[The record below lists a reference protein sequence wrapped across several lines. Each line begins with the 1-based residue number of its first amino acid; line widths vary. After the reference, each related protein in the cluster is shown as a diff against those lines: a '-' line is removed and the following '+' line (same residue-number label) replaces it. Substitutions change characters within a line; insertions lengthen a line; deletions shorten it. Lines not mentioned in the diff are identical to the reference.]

1 MSSVQDF
8 SEISILI
15 PGYSIEDLP
24 TDLPE
29 DNASS
34 LLNAVACAWHPRLLQ
49 RSTSI
54 PLFRQ
59 AESLSGYPGRRI
71 VFVPAPSESWMPH
84 EWRSVL
90 RSQGH
95 IVLAGCTSRE
105 DWLAAIDAA
114 LADEPTGNEPTG
126 SEPTGSEPTGSE
138 PLGGEPLGEAVS
150 EVVTATSPDSASGS
164 TAEPSSEVR
173 DHFFALGTVLLQTL
187 LLSRR
192 RHHFVDAD
200 NQLLG
205 REVRSAADAWA
216 AGDDTTARLHLGRC
230 FEHLRETRERF
241 YPMNCYLI
249 DICIPGDDE
258 DPAAIQSLLES
269 PRPLNLFAT
278 GHDISTWLDRQ
289 PGLSTLI
296 RDSVAS
302 GQLCLL
308 TGHDSE
314 TRSSL
319 GSMAATVDDIRRC
332 RDIITSVTGSPP
344 RHWARR
350 RYGMTASLPTLLQH
364 FGFESAM
371 HVALDDGLY
380 PDRERS
386 QFDWQAPDGSS
397 IAAASRIPLAIDSAS
412 GFLRFADRYNES
424 MQDDTTAALFVA
436 RLPVLRSPWLRDL
449 HISAGY
455 APVLGEFATME
466 TLCHAAGGSRLA
478 ERYEHSEYL
487 APFLIQ
493 SSVLKT
499 EPPVSGPAI
508 LRQLV
513 QRLESLRAVLG
524 IAALIRAAENS
535 VEWSATLTRIE
546 SETAALELQHVDVL
560 NTAPDRAV
568 VQQQTAEKILESLT
582 NLESVLAGAVQ
593 SKVPSKAANSRGLFL
608 INSLPFA
615 RFASVVWPDSW
626 RRPASSASIEL
637 SQRVK
642 NSERLLVKLPPGGF
656 VWLTDHDPSQAPQH
670 GLEPAKGEPPLAE
683 ALTLRNR
690 HFEVTL
696 SDRTGGITAVT
707 RHHQRGNRLSQQACF
722 RYERDLTLPDDGSGE
737 VRKVS
742 YAAARIVSQRV
753 LDQATVFASVETV
766 AELVSPVDGSVLA
779 TVRQITSVDRVQP
792 RITVTLEFENIALN
806 VKGNPWLTYYGC
818 RFAWDNESASLT
830 RAVMGQACGFRSE
843 RFESPDYVEISDQD
857 HRAVIA
863 THGRPY
869 HRRSG
874 PRMLDSLLIVEGETS
889 RSFQF
894 TIDFEQP
901 FPLRT
906 AADVLSPAIVLET
919 SAVIPTSMPSSW
931 ILGVSAKNVE
941 LVRMDHSTGSAEES
955 EELQVMLSETDGVSV
970 QCLLKT
976 ARKPSNAFSVNADR
990 TEKIALNVT
999 EQGVAVTLNAF
1010 QIKTLIL
1017 VF

>member
-1 MSSVQDF
+1 MTSVPDF

-29 DNASS
+29 ENASS

-71 VFVPAPSESWMPH
+71 VLVPAPSESWMPH

-90 RSQGH
+90 RDQGH
-95 IVLAGCTSRE
+95 VVIAGCISRAE
-105 DWLAAIDAA
+105 WLDAIDAA
-114 LADEPTGNEPTG
+114 LAEETGAATCADAAPETLSGAN
-126 SEPTGSEPTGSE
+126 
-138 PLGGEPLGEAVS
+138 
-150 EVVTATSPDSASGS
+150 ATSVPPANPSASIL
-164 TAEPSSEVR
+164 EPSSELR
-173 DHFFALGTVLLQTL
+173 DHFLALGTILLQTL

-205 REVRSAADAWA
+205 REVKLAADAWA
-216 AGDDTTARLHLGRC
+216 SGDDATARLHLRLC

-258 DPAAIQSLLES
+258 DPAAIQRLLES
-269 PRPLNLFAT
+269 SRPLNLFAT
-278 GHDISTWLDRQ
+278 GHDFSAWITQQPSLGSTIQ
-289 PGLSTLI
+289 E
-296 RDSVAS
+296 SVAS

-319 GSMAATVDDIRRC
+319 GSMAATVDDLRRC
-332 RDIITSVTGSPP
+332 REIVTSLTDSPP

-350 RYGMTASLPTLLQH
+350 RYGMTASLPALLHH
-364 FGFESAM
+364 FGFESAL

-386 QFDWQAPDGSS
+386 QFDWQAPDGS
-397 IAAASRIPLAIDSAS
+397 IVAAASRIPLAIDSAS

-436 RLPVLRSPWLRDL
+436 RLPTLRSPWLTDL
-449 HISAGY
+449 HIAADY
-455 APVLGEFATME
+455 APVLGEFATMDK
-466 TLCHAAGGSRLA
+466 LCHVAGGSRLA

-499 EPPVSGPAI
+499 EPPISGPAA
-508 LRQLV
+508 LRQRV
-513 QRLESLRAVLG
+513 QQLESLRTALG

-535 VEWSATLTRIE
+535 RDWSASLARIE
-546 SETAALELQHVDVL
+546 SDIAALELQHVDVQ
-560 NTAPDRAV
+560 NTDPDRATGL
-568 VQQQTAEKILESLT
+568 QQAAGLISEALRTVES
-582 NLESVLAGAVQ
+582 SIALAIR
-593 SKVPSKAANSRGLFL
+593 SKVPSQAGTSRGCFL

-615 RFASVVWPDSW
+615 RFTSLVWPETW

-642 NSERLLVKLPPGGF
+642 NVERLLVKLPPGGF
-656 VWLTDHDPSQAPQH
+656 VWLTEHEASQQPQP
-670 GLEPAKGEPPLAE
+670 LMEPAKGEASLAE
-683 ALTLRNR
+683 PLTLRNR

-696 SDRTGGITAVT
+696 SDRTGGISAVAW
-707 RHHQRGNRLSQQACF
+707 HHQRGNRLSQQACF

-742 YAAARIVSQRV
+742 YAGTRLISQRV
-753 LDQATVFASVETV
+753 VEQGTVFASVETI
-766 AELVSPVDGSVLA
+766 AELISPADESRLA
-779 TVRQITSVDRVQP
+779 TVRQTTSIDRVQP
-792 RITVTLEFENIALN
+792 RITVTLQFEDISVS

-818 RFAWDNESASLT
+818 RFAWDNESASIT
-830 RAVMGQACGFRSE
+830 RAILGQACGFRSE

-857 HRAVIA
+857 HRVVIA

-889 RSFQF
+889 RTFQF
-894 TIDFEQP
+894 TIEFDQP

-906 AADVLSPAIVLET
+906 AADVLTPPLVHET
-919 SAVIPTSMPSSW
+919 SDVVPTTMPGSW

-941 LVRMDHSTGSAEES
+941 LVRIDHSPATSEQS
-955 EELQVMLSETDGVSV
+955 EELLAMLSETDGVSV
-970 QCLLKT
+970 QCLVKT
-976 ARKPSNAFSVNADR
+976 ARKPSAAFSVNADQ
-990 TEKIALNVT
+990 TEKTTLNVT

-1010 QIKTLIL
+1010 QIKHLRL